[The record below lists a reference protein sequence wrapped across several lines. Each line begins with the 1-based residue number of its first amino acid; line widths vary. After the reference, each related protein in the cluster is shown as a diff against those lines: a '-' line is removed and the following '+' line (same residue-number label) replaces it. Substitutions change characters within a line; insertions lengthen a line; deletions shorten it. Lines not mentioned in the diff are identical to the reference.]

1 MRSISYQQSNS
12 QMNNLKFNIRDGK
25 QQTKDQRQLVDDSL
39 RFIDHYPQTVN
50 NQNSLRSPPIETSP
64 VQYLEV
70 NLVKSESRRYNKN
83 DLLSDRLENKQR
95 LLFNHQKQN
104 LNKQLSL
111 IKEDTQ
117 SVRGGAE
124 SSSVQSPTAQETRI
138 HSEFE
143 EVYKKSTDNLFQFVP
158 VSRNEEDKNNASQ
171 KSHSNKQHKY
181 NIWKS

>member
-1 MRSISYQQSNS
+1 M
-12 QMNNLKFNIRDGK
+12 
-25 QQTKDQRQLVDDSL
+25 
-39 RFIDHYPQTVN
+39 
-50 NQNSLRSPPIETSP
+50 
-64 VQYLEV
+64 QYLEV

-124 SSSVQSPTAQETRI
+124 SSSVQSPTA
-138 HSEFE
+138 
-143 EVYKKSTDNLFQFVP
+143 
-158 VSRNEEDKNNASQ
+158 
-171 KSHSNKQHKY
+171 
-181 NIWKS
+181 